1 MNNYYT
7 YAYLRKDGTPYY
19 IGKGEKNR
27 AYRKNKG
34 EVKPPKD
41 KTRIIFLKEN
51 LTEEEA
57 FRHEIYMIFVFG
69 RKDLKT
75 GILRNKT
82 DGGEG
87 PSGAVRS
94 KETRKKMSQIMKG
107 KNTKKGKDHPNY
119 GKSHS
124 EETKRKISEKLS
136 GEKHPMY
143 GKSHSEETKRKIS
156 EAHKGKIG
164 RLHSNET
171 KRKMRESNKG
181 KNVGKKWWNNGKINK
196 FTIECP
202 GDNWTR
208 GVIRFSKN

>member
-124 EETKRKISEKLS
+124 EETKRKISE
-136 GEKHPMY
+136 
-143 GKSHSEETKRKIS
+143 
-156 EAHKGKIG
+156 AHKGKIG